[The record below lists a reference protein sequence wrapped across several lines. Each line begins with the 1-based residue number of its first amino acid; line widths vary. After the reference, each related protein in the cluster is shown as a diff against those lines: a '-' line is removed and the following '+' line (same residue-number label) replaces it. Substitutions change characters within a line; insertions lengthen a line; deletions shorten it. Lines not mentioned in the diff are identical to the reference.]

1 MQVQAGD
8 VILVHFL
15 VEQPVGLRFLRHRN
29 DWPLHITLLPWFS
42 ASDEAKFITELL
54 RLATQSP
61 SFTVS
66 MGEQTMFNPQ
76 TKVSLVNDGGK
87 LRQLHLAV
95 LKATAELSVQH
106 RTLQW
111 TGDAYKPHVT
121 HHDAQFVPESG
132 TELLVQNFSLVRLEQ
147 GNMCEVLQHFKLA
160 GK

>member
-1 MQVQAGD
+1 
-8 VILVHFL
+8 
-15 VEQPVGLRFLRHRN
+15 
-29 DWPLHITLLPWFS
+29 
-42 ASDEAKFITELL
+42 
-54 RLATQSP
+54 
-61 SFTVS
+61 
-66 MGEQTMFNPQ
+66 MFNPQ